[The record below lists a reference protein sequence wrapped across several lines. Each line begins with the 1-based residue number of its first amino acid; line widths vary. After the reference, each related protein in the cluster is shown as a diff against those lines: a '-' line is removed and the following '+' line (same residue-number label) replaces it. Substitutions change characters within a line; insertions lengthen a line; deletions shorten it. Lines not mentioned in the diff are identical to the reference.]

1 MRFSKISLENFRNYQ
16 SLKLQFDSKVI
27 ILVGPNG
34 SGKTNII
41 EGLSLLSSGSSF
53 RTNSKSHFIR
63 NQSNSKI
70 ASKIDNFQTPLT
82 SALAQGTISRGLLDD
97 DLKVVITKS
106 TKENFVNGK
115 KTSAGNLKTEF
126 PSVIFS
132 PESLSS
138 IKEGPE
144 VRRALLDEVI
154 CNSPEYGAQ
163 TVADFQK
170 VLKSRNKVLRDH
182 STGVRSTQQT
192 LPVLESLEV
201 QFLRYATLL
210 TRHRLEV
217 LREYLPEIR
226 ESFSRISNQKDVDI
240 SVDYVISGRI
250 ANDWDA
256 ETIMNTM
263 RYRLRELASA
273 ELSLGTS
280 LVGPH
285 KHDVR
290 FLYCGNDSRFFC
302 SQGQQRALILAF
314 KIAQIIY
321 HRRTFGL
328 SPILFLDDV
337 LSELDSDKR
346 EFLLR
351 FLGEHESQTFI
362 TTTDLNQLG
371 KTRMEDAQI
380 IWVRNGNVHVGDKCS
395 TELRS

>member
-1 MRFSKISLENFRNYQ
+1 
-16 SLKLQFDSKVI
+16 
-27 ILVGPNG
+27 
-34 SGKTNII
+34 
-41 EGLSLLSSGSSF
+41 
-53 RTNSKSHFIR
+53 
-63 NQSNSKI
+63 
-70 ASKIDNFQTPLT
+70 
-82 SALAQGTISRGLLDD
+82 LLDD
-97 DLKVVITKS
+97 DLKCVITPR
-106 TKENFVNGK
+106 TKENFANGK
-115 KTSAGNLKTEF
+115 KTSASGLKTEF

-138 IKEGPE
+138 IKEGPDA
-144 VRRALLDEVI
+144 RRALIDEI
-154 CNSPEYGAQ
+154 IGNSPEHGGKA
-163 TVADFQK
+163 VADYLK
-170 VLKSRNKVLRDH
+170 VLKTRNKVLRDH
-182 STGVRSTQQT
+182 AAGQRSTQQT

-210 TRHRLEV
+210 TRHRLDV
-217 LREYLPEIR
+217 IREYLPEIR
-226 ESFSRISNQKDVDI
+226 ESFSRISNQNNVDI
-240 SVDYVISGRI
+240 SVDYVISDRT

-263 RYRLRELASA
+263 RYRMRELASA

-285 KHDVR
+285 KHDIR

-321 HRRTFGL
+321 HHRTFGL

-346 EFLLR
+346 EFLLH
-351 FLGEHESQTFI
+351 FLSEHESQTFI
-362 TTTDLNQLG
+362 TTTDLGQLG
-371 KTRMEDAQI
+371 KTRMENSQI
-380 IWVRNGNVHVGDKCS
+380 IGVRNGRVHVGDKYS

>member
-1 MRFSKISLENFRNYQ
+1 MKFSNISLENFRNYDQ
-16 SLKLQFDSKVI
+16 LRLNFESQLV

-34 SGKTNII
+34 SGKTNIL
-41 EGLSLLSSGSSF
+41 EALSLLSSGSSF
-53 RTNSKSHFIR
+53 RTTSKTHFVR
-63 NQSNSKI
+63 NLESKLFSEPAI
-70 ASKIDNFQTPLT
+70 PGGRI
-82 SALAQGTISRGLLDD
+82 QGTISRGLLDD
-97 DLKVVITKS
+97 ELKCVITPK
-106 TKENFVNGK
+106 TKENFVNSK
-115 KTSAGNLKTEF
+115 KASASNLKLEF

-138 IKEGPE
+138 IKEGSE
-144 VRRALLDEVI
+144 ARRALLDEI
-154 CNSPEYGAQ
+154 IGNSPEHGGQAVTDY
-163 TVADFQK
+163 QK
-170 VLKSRNKVLRDH
+170 VLKTRNKVLRDH
-182 STGVRSTQQT
+182 ASGKRSTQQT

-217 LREYLPEIR
+217 IREYLPEIR
-226 ESFSRISNQKDVDI
+226 ESFSRISNQKNVDI
-240 SVDYVISGRI
+240 SVDYVISDRT
-250 ANDWDA
+250 ATDWNA

-285 KHDVR
+285 KHDIR

-321 HRRTFGL
+321 HHRTFGL

-346 EFLLR
+346 EFLLH
-351 FLGEHESQTFI
+351 FLSEHESQTFI

-371 KTRMEDAQI
+371 KTRMASAQI
-380 IWVRNGNVHVGDKCS
+380 IGVRNGRVHVGDKYS